1 MTYKEAEKQIYNL
14 QRENGEVILRCAINH
29 LMDVGARHLTE
40 EAVEATCTKIRKT
53 DDSMSIMTN
62 DFQCCIVE
70 TAGKLA
76 KIEPALLLTYISRN
90 IEYYIEEE

>member
-14 QRENGEVILRCAINH
+14 QRENGEVVLRCAINH

-40 EAVEATCTKIRKT
+40 EAVEAACTKIRKT
-53 DDSMSIMTN
+53 DDEMSIMTPE
-62 DFQCCIVE
+62 FQCAILE

-76 KIEPALLLTYISRN
+76 KIQPTLLLTYINRN
-90 IEYYIEEE
+90 IEYYVEEE